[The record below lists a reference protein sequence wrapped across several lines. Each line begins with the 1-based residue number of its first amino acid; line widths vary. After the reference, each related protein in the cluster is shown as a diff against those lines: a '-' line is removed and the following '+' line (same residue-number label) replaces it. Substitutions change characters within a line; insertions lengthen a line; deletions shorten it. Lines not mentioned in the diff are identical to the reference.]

1 MEPLKIIQEDQD
13 ILVCYKP
20 AGIATQ
26 TRRLGQKDMESLLRN
41 YRAGK
46 GEPPYIGIVHRLD
59 QPVEGIMVFAK
70 NQKAAAALSKQV
82 QERSIGKHY
91 YALVRTDGSL
101 PKKGTLTDYLLFDPK
116 QNLTTVVENSN
127 ENNPAGSNQD
137 KRNPNSSSGQKPQK
151 AVLDYEIKQEQNG
164 IALLDITLHTGR
176 HHQIRAQ
183 LAHMGCP
190 ILGDTKY
197 GNAGGGEPQ
206 TGHDS
211 QQLGEIHQLALCSYR
226 LSFLHPA
233 TGAETDLR
241 IQPENPEFSFFT
253 T

>member
-1 MEPLKIIQEDQD
+1 MKPLKIIQEDQD

-116 QNLTTVVENSN
+116 QNLTTVIDGYN
-127 ENNPAGSNQD
+127 
-137 KRNPNSSSGQKPQK
+137 SGQKPQK
-151 AVLDYEIKQEQNG
+151 AVLDYEIKQEQDG
-164 IALLDITLHTGR
+164 IAFLDITLHTGR
-176 HHQIRAQ
+176 HHQIRVQ

-197 GNAGGGEPQ
+197 GNAG
-206 TGHDS
+206 HDS
-211 QQLGEIHQLALCSYR
+211 QQPGEPRQLALCSYR
-226 LSFLHPA
+226 LSFLHP
-233 TGAETDLR
+233 TTRAEIDLR
-241 IQPENPEFSFFT
+241 IQPENPEFSFIAKG
-253 T
+253 